1 MKKMFDIKVEGAEE
15 VAKAFITFDEETEAM
30 LLAEM
35 EPLVKLIAA
44 KAYADAPKDTGK
56 GAASIRTNTG
66 KTKYGKPFGTV
77 TVGGG
82 EEYYMRM
89 QEYGTSRIPAKRF
102 LRGAIDHYAS
112 KVVSSLS
119 AILKR
124 VRW

>member
-1 MKKMFDIKVEGAEE
+1 MKKMFDIKVEGLEE

-30 LLAEM
+30 LLEEM
-35 EPLVKLIAA
+35 KPLVKLIAA

-56 GAASIRTNTG
+56 GAATIRTNTG
-66 KTKYGKPFGTV
+66 LTKFGKPFGTV

-82 EEYYMRM
+82 YEYYMRM

-102 LRGAIDHYAS
+102 LRGAIDHYTS
-112 KVVSSLS
+112 QVVSSLS

>member
-1 MKKMFDIKVEGAEE
+1 MKKMFDVKIEGAEE
-15 VAKAFITFDEETEAM
+15 VAKAFITFGEETESM

-35 EPLVKLIAA
+35 TPLTKMIAT

-56 GAASIRTNTG
+56 GAATIRTNTG
-66 KTKYGKPFGTV
+66 LTKFGKPFGTV

-82 EEYYMRM
+82 YEYYMRM

-102 LRGAIDHYAS
+102 LRGAIDHYRAQ
-112 KVVSSLS
+112 VVNSLS